1 MVVIVAFSRT
11 KVNLIYTIVLR
22 TIAIFLDY
30 NVSKGVDR
38 VGEFKTAGSAITIT
52 NDGHLKEL

>member
-22 TIAIFLDY
+22 IITIFLDY

-38 VGEFKTAGSAITIT
+38 VGEFKTTDSAITIT